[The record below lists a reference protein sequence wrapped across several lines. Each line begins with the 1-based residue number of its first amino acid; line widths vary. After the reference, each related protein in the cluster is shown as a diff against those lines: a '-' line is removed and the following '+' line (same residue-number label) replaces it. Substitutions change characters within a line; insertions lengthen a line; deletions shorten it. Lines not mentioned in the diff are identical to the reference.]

1 MISILLVNFRLLR
14 LVILC
19 NWTLVALCCC
29 INIILTCFLSAIAQP
44 QRHDRLSPIDWL
56 PTEVAKMLRVKF
68 MPLNKI
74 LGSQAETQLAALEM
88 VPKGFRCDDE
98 FKQETK
104 VALDKTAIEA

>member
-19 NWTLVALCCC
+19 NRTLVVLCRC

-98 FKQETK
+98 P
-104 VALDKTAIEA
+104 I